1 LPAGYYAVLE
11 FEQVLAGA
19 GEMAGHDA
27 TMTVSRLDRGW
38 PGAGCGWLRECA
50 GAVDEQ
56 GFDVG
61 GAW

>member
-1 LPAGYYAVLE
+1 VPAGYYAVLE

-19 GEMAGHDA
+19 REMAGHEA
-27 TMTVSRLDRGW
+27 TMTVSRLDRGR
-38 PGAGCGWLRECA
+38 PGRACGRLHECA

-61 GAW
+61 SAW